1 LNAPPKEGED
11 PKSVTE
17 VVGDVLLESTKKNMF
32 LQNVGVQTVR
42 RRSNVHNVQAELEA
56 EKMANIELCGKV
68 DDLERKAQGTEQE
81 RLRDKEEMQKRYA
94 DLEAKLDLMVG
105 QHRIAN

>member
-1 LNAPPKEGED
+1 
-11 PKSVTE
+11 
-17 VVGDVLLESTKKNMF
+17 
-32 LQNVGVQTVR
+32 
-42 RRSNVHNVQAELEA
+42 
-56 EKMANIELCGKV
+56 
-68 DDLERKAQGTEQE
+68 LERKAQETEQE

>member
-1 LNAPPKEGED
+1 ML
-11 PKSVTE
+11 
-17 VVGDVLLESTKKNMF
+17 

-42 RRSNVHNVQAELEA
+42 RRSNVQNVQAELEV
-56 EKMANIELCGKV
+56 EKMANIELRGKV
-68 DDLERKAQGTEQE
+68 DDLERKAQETEQE
-81 RLRDKEEMQKRYA
+81 RLRDKEEMQKWYA